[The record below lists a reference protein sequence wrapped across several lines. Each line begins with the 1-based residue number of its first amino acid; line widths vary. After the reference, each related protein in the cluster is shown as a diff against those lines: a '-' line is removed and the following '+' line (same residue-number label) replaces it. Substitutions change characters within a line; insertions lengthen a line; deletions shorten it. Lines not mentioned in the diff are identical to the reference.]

1 MIRKIRNNGVTIQT
15 KQQQLTNKALFFLE
29 VLELN
34 KLIRL
39 LEEEDILK
47 EIPNVE
53 KEEIALNIRLGP
65 NFKEKYRQQMVK
77 VDLSGNKALLREIKF
92 KFKELIEM
100 IANGMK

>member
-1 MIRKIRNNGVTIQT
+1 
-15 KQQQLTNKALFFLE
+15 

-53 KEEIALNIRLGP
+53 KEETALNTRLGP
-65 NFKEKYRQQMVK
+65 NFKEKYR
-77 VDLSGNKALLREIKF
+77 
-92 KFKELIEM
+92 
-100 IANGMK
+100 